1 MALWCDNLL
10 TAEDF
15 RRAARR
21 RLPRLFFDYI
31 DGAAGDEIT
40 ARRNADA
47 FAEIA
52 LHPRALRDVSDRTLR
67 SRFLGGSFDLPLVL
81 GPIGSLGMFRAGA
94 ETDAIRTAHRFGI
107 PLCLS
112 AFAMTAP
119 EDMPE
124 PPRPGDAWQLYVLTD
139 RGRTG
144 AIIDRI
150 AEAGFD
156 TLVVTVDTAVSGL
169 RERDIRNGLRRITR
183 PSPAMLW
190 DMARRPHW
198 LLDLART
205 WPPRIGL
212 ARDWPEAGSS
222 YLEQAAFLAGQI
234 DSSFDLRGLEWLR
247 SRWKGRLV
255 VKGILHPDDARL
267 CVNVGANAIVVS
279 NHGGRQLDGAPATIM
294 ALPAIAD
301 AVTGRVE
308 LLLDGG
314 IRRGG
319 DVVKALSL
327 GADACL
333 LGRAY
338 AFALAAASEAGLAA
352 LLEHLRAE
360 IDTTVALIGRV
371 SLTELRSDDV
381 ALCGPYKTV
390 PISGRPGPGGPD
402 ASGARTTSSNCTCQ
416 VVLAEH
422 F

>member
-1 MALWCDNLL
+1 MARRRDNLL

-52 LHPRALRDVSDRTLR
+52 LHPRALRDVSDRTLAA
-67 SRFLGGSFDLPLVL
+67 RFLGSSFDLPLML

-94 ETDAIRTAHRFGI
+94 ETDAVRTAHRFGI

-124 PPRPGDAWQLYVLTD
+124 PPRPGDAWQLYVLKD

-144 AIIDRI
+144 AIMDRI

-156 TLVVTVDTAVSGL
+156 TLFVTVDTAVSGL

-183 PSPAMLW
+183 PNAAMLA
-190 DMARRPHW
+190 DMALHPRW
-198 LLDLART
+198 LLDFARI
-205 WPPRIGL
+205 WPPQMGV
-212 ARDWPEAGSS
+212 ARDWSGAGRS

-234 DSSFDLRGLEWLR
+234 DPSFDGRGLDWLR
-247 SRWKGRLV
+247 ARWKGRLV

-267 CVNVGANAIVVS
+267 CLDAGADALVVS
-279 NHGGRQLDGAPATIM
+279 NHGGRQFDGAPATIS
-294 ALPAIAD
+294 ALPAIAE
-301 AVTGRVE
+301 AVAGRIGV
-308 LLLDGG
+308 LLDGG

-319 DVVKALSL
+319 DVVKALTL

-338 AFALAAASEAGLAA
+338 AFALAAAGEAGLVA
-352 LLEHLRAE
+352 LLGHFRAE
-360 IDTTVALIGRV
+360 IDTSTALLGKVSVAD
-371 SLTELRSDDV
+371 LRSGD
-381 ALCGPYKTV
+381 AV
-390 PISGRPGPGGPD
+390 PDLPRVF
-402 ASGARTTSSNCTCQ
+402 RSSRD
-416 VVLAEH
+416 
-422 F
+422 